1 MTRRK
6 VLTTTRVKKKFDR
19 QLYNMVNQKS
29 VDAGKK
35 YLKSIGH
42 RITST
47 KEDMKVDIRSSKDGQ
62 EYLTDDEAKLVWD
75 GEWPKHWKDIQLS
88 ERKRRLIDYAR
99 NKEKDLC
106 FLIFNKSFTSAWKI
120 DSNILD
126 DCELKEVPNRFVSKG
141 EYFFIVPTEKAEL
154 ITL

>member
-1 MTRRK
+1 M
-6 VLTTTRVKKKFDR
+6 TTTRVKKKFDR

-47 KEDMKVDIRSSKDGQ
+47 KEDMKVDIRSSKDGKQ
-62 EYLTDDEAKLVWD
+62 YLTEVEVKLVWD

-88 ERKRRLIDYAR
+88 ERKRRLIEYAK

-106 FLIFNKSFTSAWKI
+106 FLVFRSFMLTCSI
-120 DSNILD
+120 
-126 DCELKEVPNRFVSKG
+126 
-141 EYFFIVPTEKAEL
+141 
-154 ITL
+154 

>member
-1 MTRRK
+1 MKRRK
-6 VLTTTRVKKKFDR
+6 TLPASRVKKKFDR
-19 QLYNMVNQKS
+19 QLYNMVNERS
-29 VDAGKK
+29 VSAGKK

-42 RITST
+42 KITST
-47 KEDMKVDIRSSKDGQ
+47 KEDMKVDIRSSKNGKQ
-62 EYLTDDEAKLVWD
+62 YLTEVEVKLVWD

-88 ERKRRLIDYAR
+88 ERKSRLIQYAK
-99 NKEKDLC
+99 NAEKDLY
-106 FLIFNKSFTSAWKI
+106 FLIFNKSFTTAWKI

-126 DCELKEVPNRFVSKG
+126 DCELKEVPNRFISKG

>member
-47 KEDMKVDIRSSKDGQ
+47 KEDMKVDIRSSKDGKQ
-62 EYLTDDEAKLVWD
+62 YLTEVEVKLVWD

-106 FLIFNKSFTSAWKI
+106 FLSSIKALHLLGK
-120 DSNILD
+120 L
-126 DCELKEVPNRFVSKG
+126 
-141 EYFFIVPTEKAEL
+141 IV
-154 ITL
+154 IY

>member
-6 VLTTTRVKKKFDR
+6 VLTTTRVKKKCDR
-19 QLYNMVNQKS
+19 QLYNMVNPKS

-47 KEDMKVDIRSSKDGQ
+47 KEDMKVDIRSSKDGKQ
-62 EYLTDDEAKLVWD
+62 YLTEVEVKLVWD

-88 ERKRRLIDYAR
+88 ERKRRLIEYAKKR
-99 NKEKDLC
+99 EKDLC

-120 DSNILD
+120 DSDILD

>member
-1 MTRRK
+1 MTRRR

-47 KEDMKVDIRSSKDGQ
+47 KEDMKVDIRSSKDGKQ
-62 EYLTDDEAKLVWD
+62 YLTEVEVKLVWD

-120 DSNILD
+120 DSNVLD

>member
-1 MTRRK
+1 M
-6 VLTTTRVKKKFDR
+6 TTTRVKKKFDR
-19 QLYNMVNQKS
+19 QLYNMGNQRS

-35 YLKSIGH
+35 YLKSILH

-47 KEDMKVDIRSSKDGQ
+47 KEDMKVDIRSSKDGKQ
-62 EYLTDDEAKLVWD
+62 YLTEVEVKLVWD

-88 ERKRRLIDYAR
+88 ERKRRLIEYAKNR
-99 NKEKDLC
+99 EKDLC

-120 DSNILD
+120 DSDILD